1 MHADDHAS
9 VMSKWDKQLPQYPK
23 WNCGGSHFEIEVY
36 DGFTTFSVNFDGNT
50 FRAKQAVEQ
59 FHHLLSIS
67 NASAALSVCKAGNV
81 DLILM
86 DVMTELYRSGLDAAE
101 EIKKQFPQIKI
112 IIVTSMPEYSWIS
125 RAKEIGVDSFWYKD
139 GQKSRIL
146 DVMERTMAGERIFP
160 DETPLIRIGN
170 ATNHEFTERE
180 LDVLKELTT
189 GDTNAEIAGRLFI
202 SVATVKSHILHLME
216 KTGFKTRT
224 ELVSEARG
232 LGIVIKDTKPEQKT
246 QGDKRY
252 GKTGSHR
259 RRTEA
264 PS

>member
-1 MHADDHAS
+1 MAYDVLIVEDQ
-9 VMSKWDKQLPQYPK
+9 DIPREL
-23 WNCGGSHFEIEVY
+23 FEIY
-36 DGFTTFSVNFDGNT
+36 LKSSAD
-50 FRAKQAVEQ
+50 

-67 NASAALSVCKAGNV
+67 SASAALSVCKTNKV

-86 DVMTELYRSGLDAAE
+86 DVMTELGRSGLDAAE
-101 EIKKQFPQIKI
+101 EIKKQFPRIKI
-112 IIVTSMPEYSWIS
+112 IIVTSMPEYSWLS

-139 GQKSRIL
+139 GQKDGLL

-189 GDTNAEIAGRLFI
+189 GDTNAEIAARLFI
-202 SVATVKSHILHLME
+202 SVATVKSHIQHLME

-232 LGIVIKDTKPEQKT
+232 LGIVIKDTKPQ
-246 QGDKRY
+246 
-252 GKTGSHR
+252 
-259 RRTEA
+259 
-264 PS
+264 